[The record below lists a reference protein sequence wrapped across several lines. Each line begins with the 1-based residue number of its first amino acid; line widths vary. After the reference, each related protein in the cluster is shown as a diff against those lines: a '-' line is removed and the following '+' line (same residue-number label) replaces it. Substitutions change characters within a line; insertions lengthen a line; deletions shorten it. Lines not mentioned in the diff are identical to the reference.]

1 MPARGNGVM
10 LKIAVLSGKGG
21 TGKTTIAASLASII
35 SGCAY
40 VDCDVEEPNGF
51 LFLNPELNCNDQVL
65 VQVPLIDEETCTA
78 CGACVRICQFNALAL
93 VRGKVLIFPELC
105 HHCGACSLVCEPG
118 AITEIDRSIGIISWS
133 SSSCFYQG
141 RLNVGEP
148 AGIPIIKRLKQE
160 FSKHTDLKAAIID
173 CSPGASCAVVNS
185 LDGCDYALIV
195 TEPTPFGLHDL
206 RIAAK
211 LVEEMKM
218 PAGVII
224 NKSGDNDE
232 MIDDFCSA
240 QSLPMLMRVPYSRK
254 IAEQYARGILP
265 VQDNEDMAIELTEVY
280 HRIRE
285 EVRP

>member
-1 MPARGNGVM
+1 M

-21 TGKTTIAASLASII
+21 TGKTTISASLASVIPG
-35 SGCAY
+35 SAY

-51 LFLNPELNCNDQVL
+51 LFLNPELDSNDQVL
-65 VQVPLIDEETCTA
+65 VKVPQIDEELCNG

-93 VRGKVLIFPELC
+93 VRGKVLLFPELC
-105 HHCGACSLVCEPG
+105 HHCGACSLVCEPK
-118 AITEIDRSIGIISWS
+118 AITEIDRSIGTISWS
-133 SSSCFYQG
+133 SNSSFYQG

-160 FSKHTDLKAAIID
+160 SDKRFDLKAAILD

-185 LDGCDYALIV
+185 LEGCDYALIV

-206 RIAAK
+206 KIAAD
-211 LVEEMKM
+211 LVSEMKI

-224 NKSGDNDE
+224 NKSGDRDD
-232 MIDDFCSA
+232 MIDDFCKS
-240 QSLPMLMRVPYSRK
+240 QNLPVLMRVPYSRK

-265 VQDNEDMAIELTEVY
+265 VQENEEMAMQLTEVY
-280 HRIRE
+280 HKIRE